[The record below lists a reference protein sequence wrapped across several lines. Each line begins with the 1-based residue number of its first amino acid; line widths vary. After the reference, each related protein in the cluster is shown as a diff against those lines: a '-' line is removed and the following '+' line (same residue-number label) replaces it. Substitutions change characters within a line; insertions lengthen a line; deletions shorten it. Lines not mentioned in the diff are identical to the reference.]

1 MAMRIG
7 PEERDEE
14 VMVEIN
20 TTPLIDVM
28 LVLLIMLIIT
38 IPMQTHSVTLDLPA
52 SAAASAPPRVV
63 NLSIGADGTLVWDGM
78 KIADEEGLEG
88 RLRAAAA
95 ASPQPE
101 IHLHPEPLTK
111 YDHVAK
117 VLAAAQRLGVK
128 ALGIVASGEGG

>member
-7 PEERDEE
+7 PEERDED

-38 IPMQTHSVTLDLPA
+38 IPMQTHSVTLDLPVN
-52 SAAASAPPRVV
+52 AAASTPPRVV
-63 NLSIGADGTLVWDGM
+63 NLAVAADGALAWDGT
-78 KIADEEGLEG
+78 KLADAAALDV

-101 IHLHPEPLTK
+101 IHLHPDPLAK

-128 ALGIVASGEGG
+128 TLGIVAPGEGG

>member
-7 PEERDEE
+7 PEERDED

-38 IPMQTHSVTLDLPA
+38 IPMQTHSVTLDLPVN
-52 SAAASAPPRVV
+52 AAASTPPRVV
-63 NLSIGADGTLVWDGM
+63 NLAVAADGALAWDGM
-78 KIADEEGLEG
+78 KLADAAALDA

-101 IHLHPEPLTK
+101 IHLHPDPLAK

-128 ALGIVASGEGG
+128 TLGIVAPGEGG